1 MKWTQTLIPT
11 LREAPA
17 DAEIVS
23 HKLLLRA
30 GLIRKLA
37 GGVYTF
43 LPLGLRVL
51 RKVEQI
57 VREEMNRAGA
67 IEVLM
72 PALQPPEIWE
82 QSGRAETASS
92 VLYKVKDSSGRQWFL
107 SPTAEEVITT
117 LAANEIN
124 SYRQLPKNFY
134 QISLKF
140 RDEIRPRFGLMRAKE
155 FIMKDAYS
163 FDTTDEGAMASYKKM
178 YDAYIRIFARC
189 GLKAFP
195 VEADTGVIGGNYS
208 HEFMVPAETGEN
220 EVAFCEACGYAANIE
235 KATSGIPKTAAR
247 QIVARIEK
255 FSTPGVRTIEALSKA
270 PYSVP
275 ANRQIKTLVYIAD
288 SKPVLIL
295 IRGDDKLNETKLMAK
310 MVVTQ
315 IRPANEDEI
324 VKLLGAHPGSLGAA
338 FGVPFPVGDSGIRFE
353 QNVAQIQEHSEKTVF
368 KGKERDLG
376 LTHTTHGLTI
386 YADERLRGANDMVTG
401 ANLDGWHFKNVS
413 IERDIKVTAW
423 FDLRT
428 VSAGEPCV
436 KCGKPLKIRRAIEVG
451 HVFKLGTK
459 YSEKLNAT
467 FLDVDGSR
475 KPSVMGCYG
484 IGVTRTLQA
493 IIEQGND
500 KDGIIWP
507 LSVAPYQVCITPLSV
522 APESQAMQLAEK
534 FYTELSAK
542 NVDVILDDRDER
554 PGVKFKDSE
563 LAGFPIR
570 IGLGEKS
577 LARGEVE
584 LKPRNGALQS
594 VKIEEAIRAVLK
606 LMQADHSGL
615 PAA

>member
-17 DAEIVS
+17 DAEILS

-43 LPLGLRVL
+43 LPLGLRAL

-57 VREEMNRAGA
+57 VREEMDRAGA

-72 PALQPPEIWE
+72 PALQPPEIWQ
-82 QSGRAETASS
+82 QSGRYETASG
-92 VLYKVKDSSGRQWFL
+92 VLFKLKDSGNREWVL
-107 SPTAEEVITT
+107 SPTAEEVITS

-134 QISLKF
+134 QVSVKF

-178 YDAYIRIFARC
+178 YDAYTRIFARC

-220 EVAFCEACGYAANIE
+220 EVVFCEACGYAANIE

-247 QIVARIEK
+247 EIGAAVEK
-255 FSTPGVRTIEALSKA
+255 FPTPGVVTIEALAKA

-275 ANRQIKTLVYIAD
+275 ANRQIKTLVFIAD
-288 SKPVLIL
+288 SKPVIIL
-295 IRGDDKLNETKLMAK
+295 IRGDDQLNETKFMARTGA
-310 MVVTQ
+310 VAV
-315 IRPANEDEI
+315 RPATPDEI
-324 VKLLGAHPGSLGAA
+324 LPLLGAKPGSLGAVVN
-338 FGVPFPVGDSGIRFE
+338 VPAEVK
-353 QNVAQIQEHSEKTVF
+353 V
-368 KGKERDLG
+368 
-376 LTHTTHGLTI
+376 
-386 YADERLRGANDMVTG
+386 YADERLQGANDMTTG
-401 ANLDGWHFKNVS
+401 ANEDGFHLKNVS
-413 IERDIKVTAW
+413 IERDIKVSAW
-423 FDLRT
+423 FDLRVVT
-428 VSAGEPCV
+428 AGEPCS
-436 KCGKPLKIRRAIEVG
+436 KCGKAVKIRRAIEVG

-459 YSEKLNAT
+459 YSEKLGAT
-467 FLDVDGSR
+467 FLDADGTR

-500 KDGIIWP
+500 KDGVIWP
-507 LSVAPYQVCITPLSV
+507 VSVAPYQVCITPLAV
-522 APESQAMQLAEK
+522 APDSQAMQLAEK
-534 FYTELSAK
+534 YYAELTAQG
-542 NVDVILDDRDER
+542 VDVILDDRDER
-554 PGVKFKDSE
+554 PGVKFKDAD
-563 LAGFPIR
+563 LVGFPIR
-570 IGLGEKS
+570 IALGEKS
-577 LARGEVE
+577 LAKGEVE
-584 LKPRNGALQS
+584 IKPRDGAVQP
-594 VKIEEAIRAVLK
+594 VKIDEAVPAVLRRLK
-606 LMQADHSGL
+606 G
-615 PAA
+615 